1 MMKWY
6 NAWKMTSL
14 FARWV
19 RAEVNTNLRRITT
32 PKSMTTSNEI
42 KRGKGRRAP
51 HKSKEPPKKKPK
63 EDLNITKYFN
73 CNQMFPL

>member
-1 MMKWY
+1 MEEDFSFCKMGE
-6 NAWKMTSL
+6 NQSEHQPRWK
-14 FARWV
+14 
-19 RAEVNTNLRRITT
+19 TT

-42 KRGKGRRAP
+42 KKGSGRRAP

-73 CNQMFPL
+73 SNQVFQL